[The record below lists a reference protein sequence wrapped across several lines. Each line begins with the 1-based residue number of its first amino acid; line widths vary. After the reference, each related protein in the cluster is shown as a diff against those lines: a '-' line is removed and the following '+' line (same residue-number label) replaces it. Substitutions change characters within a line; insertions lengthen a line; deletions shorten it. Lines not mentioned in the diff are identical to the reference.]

1 MGGSVA
7 AAARGRGVVAAPAQP
22 GGGGRYHHPGRRQA
36 TAPRRHP
43 ALRAAL
49 MAARDPQ
56 DGVVLIN
63 VLVTLA
69 LASSVLYAMISLSDL
84 SITRSQRFSD
94 AGQAQALIAAG
105 EASLISALTR
115 DMAEAPQTD
124 NLSEPWAQVAQ
135 DPIAIAQGSFSLS
148 IQDAQSRINLNSNA
162 MRGALG
168 AQVLTRVGAALD
180 LPADVAARVV
190 ARLAQQQVLDRLGDL
205 TAEAGLTPQE
215 VAQLSDFLTVLPN
228 STDVNLNTA
237 PPHVIGVLT
246 DNPVQ
251 AATLIA
257 TRDRNGLLTP
267 QDVVNARL
275 ILPPGAGFTSSW
287 FGVTVSVQVGQTVQ
301 QSTALIQR
309 ATGPGDRPSVAVVA
323 RETPFRG
330 RP

>member
-1 MGGSVA
+1 
-7 AAARGRGVVAAPAQP
+7 
-22 GGGGRYHHPGRRQA
+22 
-36 TAPRRHP
+36 
-43 ALRAAL
+43 
-49 MAARDPQ
+49 MAHRDPQ

-84 SITRSQRFSD
+84 SITRSQRFGD

-105 EASLISALTR
+105 EVSLIAALAR
-115 DMAEAPQTD
+115 DMTEAPQTD
-124 NLSEPWAQVAQ
+124 NLAEPWAQIAQ

-148 IQDAQSRINLNSNA
+148 MQDAQSRINLNSNA

-180 LPADVAARVV
+180 LPGDVAARVV
-190 ARLAQQQVLDRLGDL
+190 ARLAQQKPLDRLGDL

-215 VAQLSDFLTVLPN
+215 VARLSDFMTVLPN

-237 PPHVIGVLT
+237 PPQVIGVLT

-275 ILPPGAGFTSSW
+275 IMPPGTGFTSNW
-287 FGVTVSVQVGQTVQ
+287 FRVTVSVQVGQTVQ

-309 ATGPGDRPSVAVVA
+309 VTGPGDRPRVAVVA

-330 RP
+330 SP